1 MQADIRAQGGAGAVT
16 PEGVSGQNPEQGH
29 RPVEYHIAYCAYGAT
44 GEGETLFVAV
54 SGTQEHA
61 KSAFKSNVPEYWR
74 DHMTLDTIGDES
86 SAATRSITCW
96 IPQAALDLIASCPP
110 GTNFYFAIM
119 HCNLS

>member
-29 RPVEYHIAYCAYGAT
+29 RPVEYHIVYCAYGAT

-96 IPQAALDLIASCPP
+96 TPQAALDLIAGCPP